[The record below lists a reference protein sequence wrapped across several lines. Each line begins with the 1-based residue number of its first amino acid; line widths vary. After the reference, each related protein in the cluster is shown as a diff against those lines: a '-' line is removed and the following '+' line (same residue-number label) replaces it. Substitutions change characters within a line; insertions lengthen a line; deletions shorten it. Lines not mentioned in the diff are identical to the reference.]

1 MLQEVNTELIDIM
14 YQLLVHLY
22 KITMY
27 VINTNTNKL
36 LCLVSDMK
44 ISLSEMSL
52 VT

>member
-1 MLQEVNTELIDIM
+1 MTILIDIM

-27 VINTNTNKL
+27 VITTNKL
-36 LCLVSDMK
+36 LCFVSDMK